1 MKKTLLFVFLTT
13 LFPTLMRAA
22 AGETFTVKVNG
33 IDMKFFIMT
42 EGGGGG
48 NQVCTTSQAIDWD
61 YEGDVDIPSSVQYN
75 GKEYTV
81 TEIGQYSFA
90 SSVFNSVKIPS
101 TVTKIGSH
109 AFAYCR
115 RNNWEETIQPV
126 MIPASVTEIAEYA
139 FAGMETT
146 AINVEEGNANYV
158 STDGVLYDSKKEI
171 ILAYPARKTGDTYTI
186 PSSVKRIGEGA
197 FRGNSL
203 TEISIPNSV
212 TEYGHEAFAY
222 CWSLKSIAISAN
234 VTKIESAAFI
244 GCGNANIELANN
256 NPQYVMVDG
265 CIYTKNMNEIVCYP
279 SIKTNDSYEIHNGTE
294 SIFDAS
300 FQHSKCL
307 SVTIPNTVIS
317 IGECAFLSC
326 NLTSIDIPAS
336 VTSIGRQAFDYC
348 LDLTK
353 AYFHSV
359 TPPAT
364 EYNVFGGNENLTIYV
379 PYNSISAYR
388 NVTNLNRVHI
398 DPSLDWHGEHWHWVF
413 CCIEG
418 IDFTQTE
425 GLTAYK
431 VVKNSGQASSR
442 IGVSTRADDANS
454 PVKFVP
460 VDKAGPGD
468 CVLLVGEP
476 GKTYELH
483 SDETAPNIT
492 DNLLKGSTDG
502 TMVSATDG
510 DKTNFVYNGTEFA
523 KVTATEN
530 IEGGTG
536 FLQISTSD
544 VPEGTNAI
552 SLASIPKTTGIQAI
566 TTSAPTS
573 AIYNLN
579 GTRMKNP
586 GRGIYI
592 INGKKYVVK

>member
-1 MKKTLLFVFLTT
+1 MKKILLFLFLAA
-13 LFPTLMRAA
+13 LFPTLLRAA
-22 AGETFTVKVNG
+22 VGETFTAKVNG

-42 EGGGGG
+42 EGEGG
-48 NQVCTTSQAIDWD
+48 NQVCTQSRAIDWN
-61 YEGDVDIPSSVQYN
+61 YEGDVEIPSSVQYN

-81 TEIGQYSFA
+81 TEIGGYSF
-90 SSVFNSVKIPS
+90 SSCVFNSVKIPS
-101 TVTKIGSH
+101 TVTKIGKG

-115 RNNWEETIQPV
+115 RNKWEETIQPV
-126 MIPASVTEIAEYA
+126 VIPTSVTEIEEYA
-139 FAGMETT
+139 FADMSTT

-158 STDGVLYDSKKEI
+158 STDGVLYDSKKEK
-171 ILAYPARKTGDTYTI
+171 ILAFPARKSDNTYTI

-222 CWSLKSIAISAN
+222 CYSLKSITISAN
-234 VTKIESAAFI
+234 VTKIESAACS
-244 GCGNANIELANN
+244 GCPNANIELAAD
-256 NPQYVMVDG
+256 NPKYTLVDG
-265 CIYTKNMNEIVCYP
+265 CIYTKDMSEIVCYP
-279 SIKTNDSYEIHNGTE
+279 AIKKDETYDIHNGTE
-294 SIFDAS
+294 SIFDHS
-300 FQHSKCL
+300 FVFAACI
-307 SVTIPNTVIS
+307 SVTIPNTVVK
-317 IGECAFLSC
+317 IGTNAFFGC
-326 NLTSIDIPAS
+326 NLTSVDIPAS
-336 VTSIGRQAFDYC
+336 VTSIGSQAFDYC
-348 LDLTK
+348 SDLTK
-353 AYFHSV
+353 AYFHSP
-359 TPPAT
+359 TPPET
-364 EYNVFGGNENLTIYV
+364 QYNVFGGNENLTIYV

-388 NVTNLNRVHI
+388 DVTNLNRVHI

-413 CCIEG
+413 CCVEG
-418 IDFTQTE
+418 IDFTKTE

-431 VVKNSGQASSR
+431 VVRNSGQASSR
-442 IGVSTRADDANS
+442 IGITTRADDANS

-483 SDETAPNIT
+483 ADETAPNIT

-523 KVTATEN
+523 KVTSTEN

-552 SLASIPKTTGIQAI
+552 SLANIPKTTGIQAI

-573 AIYNLN
+573 VIYNLN
-579 GTRMKNP
+579 GVRMKNS
-586 GRGIYI
+586 GRGIHI
-592 INGKKYVVK
+592 INGKKYVIK